1 LPPYSEDQVAGVK
14 QPKPIEV
21 FEANIADAERLISL
35 TRALLNTR
43 RYRMRRE
50 LRESVGAALKLPQ
63 KEWDRLDC
71 IESGEVFVVLKGNGA
86 VRREHFEEQELRPL
100 LRQAIVAI
108 AAAVESYIAE
118 KACSC
123 ISEAWDQQPDRLR
136 QMPILLG
143 DVIDI
148 EAKYKRRFW
157 GYRDLV
163 ERYLEREASSDPNKI
178 GVVFSTVG
186 KKGFWK
192 ALDSRRGVSKGTSH
206 KQLAALAARRNKI
219 AHTGDRIGSK
229 RATLSVTEV
238 EGHYVN
244 AKSIVEALDK
254 VL

>member
-1 LPPYSEDQVAGVK
+1 MPGVK

-21 FEANIADAERLISL
+21 FEANIADADRLIAL

-50 LRESVGAALKLPQ
+50 LRESVGGALKLPQ
-63 KEWDRLDC
+63 KEWDKLDC
-71 IESGEVFVVLKGNGA
+71 VESGEVFVVLKGSGA
-86 VRREHFEEQELRPL
+86 VRREHFDEQELRPL
-100 LRQAIVAI
+100 LRQAVVAI
-108 AAAVESYIAE
+108 AAAVESYVAE

-123 ISEAWDQQPDRLR
+123 ISGAWDKQPDRLR

-148 EAKYKRRFW
+148 EAKYTRRFW

-163 ERYLEREASSDPNKI
+163 ERFLEREASSDPNKI

-186 KKGFWK
+186 RKDFWK
-192 ALDSRRGVSKGTSH
+192 ALDDRRGVAKGTSH

-229 RATLSVTEV
+229 RATLSITEV
-238 EGHYVN
+238 EGHYTN
-244 AKSIVEALDK
+244 AKSIVEALER